1 VPTEKTSRNRQKRAE
16 PRELQMPETNILK
29 DILPGKIDAG
39 KIDAG
44 DNR

>member
-1 VPTEKTSRNRQKRAE
+1 
-16 PRELQMPETNILK
+16 MPETNILK